1 MFPVQQ
7 VSPLPRFLRAPA
19 RHGGAH
25 LLQEEL
31 RTWLHLAPPAD
42 YQEAV
47 RASKQELEVQS
58 VESRARASGKNRTT
72 AALEARMNADPVV
85 SNVHTEI
92 LR

>member
-1 MFPVQQ
+1 MEACTCFKKNFGPGCT
-7 VSPLPRFLRAPA
+7 L
-19 RHGGAH
+19 
-25 LLQEEL
+25 
-31 RTWLHLAPPAD
+31 LHLPE

-72 AALEARMNADPVV
+72 AALEERMNADPVV
-85 SNVHTEI
+85 SNVHTKI